1 MFPSLLRPVVPN
13 RGVPSLL
20 PPMTLF
26 LRGRRASS
34 VNVVWETGT
43 DGMMTDAPTRGRRAP
58 ASGGT
63 RSGTEATCACVSA
76 CPLRDLFP
84 DTPVGNSFWRT
95 PQVGRYF
102 ISEPIS
108 PFSGVPN
115 PKSVVCS
122 LAHLDTFGPAMKNG
136 HKDPWA
142 MAIRVDRESARR
154 PTQRCIALWCGPLY
168 RWASMGR

>member
-142 MAIRVDRESARR
+142 MAIRVDRESAQ
-154 PTQRCIALWCGPLY
+154 TAHAVALQRERIGLALSLLL
-168 RWASMGR
+168 